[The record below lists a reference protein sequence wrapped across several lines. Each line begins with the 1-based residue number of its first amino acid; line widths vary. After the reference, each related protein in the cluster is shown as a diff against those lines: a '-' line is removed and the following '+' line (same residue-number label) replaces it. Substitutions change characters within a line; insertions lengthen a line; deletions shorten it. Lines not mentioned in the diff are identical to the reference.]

1 MDEMKK
7 SLVMAGA
14 VVALSSGVAAAQG
27 LNQPVCPAGGTTTVS
42 GVTIPDPT
50 RVAQDACQQAYDLYQ
65 FMGPQ
70 LGLALA
76 GGNATIG
83 QGGVLGGLGHFS
95 VGVRGNVFN
104 GRLPEVDKFTQS
116 TNGAQKQTL
125 PAKDQ
130 ILGLPTADAAI
141 GIFKGLPL
149 GLTNVGGIDALVSA
163 AYVPTISGDEV
174 SITPQNNWQFGWG
187 ARVGLLS
194 ESIVVPGVSVT
205 WIERDLPETDIVGTS
220 TAGNSTATLK
230 VNNFKVKTS
239 AWRVVASKSFIV
251 FGLAAGVGQD
261 KYSQSAAI
269 SATYTGTC
277 TQSGVTVS
285 CNGTTTIPGTSQD
298 MTRTN
303 AFVDLS
309 LNLPLF
315 KIVAEAGQ
323 VSGGTVNTYNTIG
336 TDRADRS
343 QVYGSLGLRL
353 SW

>member
-1 MDEMKK
+1 MKK
-7 SLVMAGA
+7 QLVMAGVA
-14 VVALSSGVAAAQG
+14 VVLSSGALLAQG
-27 LNQPVCPAGGTTTVS
+27 GGLTTPVCPPGSSTTVG
-42 GVTIPDPT
+42 GVSIPDQT

-65 FMGPQ
+65 FMSPQ

-83 QGGVLGGLGHFS
+83 QGSVLGGLGHLS

-104 GRLPEVDKFTQS
+104 GRLPQVDKFSQS
-116 TNGAQKQTL
+116 TSGAKQVNL
-125 PAKDQ
+125 PASDQ
-130 ILGLPTADAAI
+130 VLGLPTADAAI
-141 GIFKGLPL
+141 GIFKGIPL
-149 GLTNVGGIDALVSA
+149 ALTNVGGIDALVSA
-163 AYVPTISGDEV
+163 AYVPTITKTNF

-194 ESIVVPGVSVT
+194 ESVVVPGVSVT
-205 WIERDLPETDIVGTS
+205 WIERDLPTTDIKGTS
-220 TAGNSTATLK
+220 TSGSNTATLN

-261 KYSQSAAI
+261 KYTQSASI
-269 SATYTGTC
+269 SASYSGTC
-277 TQSGVTVS
+277 SSGGVTVS
-285 CNGTTTIPGTSQD
+285 CSGNTTVPGTSQD

-303 AFVDLS
+303 AFLDLS

-315 KIVAEAGQ
+315 KIVAEGGQ
-323 VSGGTVNTYNTIG
+323 VSGGTVNTYNSIG